1 MKHELSYM
9 QSCMGKILSGVC
21 IDDSE
26 PDDDDDDQ
34 HKIEEVKEVKTR
46 KKKQNEIF
54 DLKQKK
60 NDIKNRLKSKKV
72 NKGKKK

>member
-34 HKIEEVKEVKTR
+34 HKIEEVLPKPRR
-46 KKKQNEIF
+46 KKTQNQIF
-54 DLKQKK
+54 DLK
-60 NDIKNRLKSKKV
+60 NDIKKRLKAKKV